1 MLPFVRE
8 KRHLSLIPLPFP
20 AGFHLNHDS
29 CGHTLLVSS
38 ERRGPVCVHMCV
50 RPVRDYSPKE
60 GRHYWTYL
68 DLFGKGMRG
77 TYVKRVEKEKRQ
89 WNLSVRSDLMGG
101 MMNLE
106 VLLWSAREGDDS
118 SFLLF
123 SCSSVFVKSRADDI
137 YQRED
142 SWSYV
147 SKVNHEKLEQ
157 RTRGGEKIELALKV
171 SDPTISY
178 ICFCNITASL
188 LNLLLRGFRCLK
200 HFSEAR
206 RICVFFEELT
216 NELLDN
222 FYLNW

>member
-1 MLPFVRE
+1 MPENPTFSSVRDQSSKLSPAAVREVTFLGSRLIRGDLPSPPGCRKKMLPFVRE

-142 SWSYV
+142 SWS
-147 SKVNHEKLEQ
+147 
-157 RTRGGEKIELALKV
+157 
-171 SDPTISY
+171 
-178 ICFCNITASL
+178 
-188 LNLLLRGFRCLK
+188 
-200 HFSEAR
+200 
-206 RICVFFEELT
+206 
-216 NELLDN
+216 
-222 FYLNW
+222 